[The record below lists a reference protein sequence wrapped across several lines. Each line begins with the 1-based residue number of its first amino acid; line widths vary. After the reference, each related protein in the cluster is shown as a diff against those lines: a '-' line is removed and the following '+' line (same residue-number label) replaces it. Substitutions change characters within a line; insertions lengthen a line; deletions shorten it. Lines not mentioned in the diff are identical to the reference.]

1 VRFSSRRTALWISN
15 VVLAATALAVLA
27 TIARADDLTSSAPV
41 AHAETAAQL
50 LERMGD
56 AVRTRNYQGTI
67 VYAHDGTLEVM
78 QLVHAATADGE
89 RGRLTTVSGAKREV
103 ISERDELRLFLPDQR
118 TVLVERGI
126 GGRGRGTLPKMLPA
140 DITSFAA
147 NYRIADLGLS
157 NEAGRGCRRVGI
169 TPLDAL
175 RYGYQLCLDLLTA
188 LPLRTEL
195 RSEDGKRIIEQ
206 VVFSQIDFP
215 ERIAESA
222 LKPTSGG
229 SDWTTVVQDN
239 AAASAAD
246 DAHWTVARLPEGF
259 VAAPTNDVEASGAPA
274 ATHLAFSD
282 GLAAVSVFIEPR
294 GDDGKGLEG
303 AARMGAMNLYGRI
316 VDDHQVT
323 VVGEVPAATVR
334 LIAQSVAAK
343 RPER

>member
-27 TIARADDLTSSAPV
+27 TIARADDLSGAAPV

-229 SDWTTVVQDN
+229 SDWTTV
-239 AAASAAD
+239 
-246 DAHWTVARLPEGF
+246 ARLPEGF